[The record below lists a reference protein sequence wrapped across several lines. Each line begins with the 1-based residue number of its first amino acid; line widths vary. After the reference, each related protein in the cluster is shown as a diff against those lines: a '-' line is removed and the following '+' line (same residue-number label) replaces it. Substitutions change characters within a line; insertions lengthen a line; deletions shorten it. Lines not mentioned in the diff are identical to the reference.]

1 MRFKRSIQIEKGR
14 LDLTPLVDVI
24 FLLLIFFMLSSTF
37 ILQPGIKVDLPPAK
51 QVPPHKEENM
61 VVTITREDQVFFNNE
76 RTTLEGL
83 KRRIRMMNKKN
94 PNSTLIIKA
103 DTNTRHGNVVQIM
116 NMARQAGIEKMAIAT
131 RPE

>member
-61 VVTITREDQVFFNNE
+61 VVTITRENQVFFNNE